1 MRVVSKKKLRE
12 FREQHADS
20 EDWLTTW
27 YRTAEKAQWKSLSD
41 IRQAYSSTDVV
52 DQWVVFN
59 VKGNRHRLI
68 TAIHFNTETIYIRH
82 VLTHADDTRGD
93 WKKR

>member
-12 FREQHADS
+12 FREQRADS

-68 TAIHFNTETIYIRH
+68 AAIHFSTGTIYIRH